1 MPNQQQAIPPSV
13 LIRKRMEE
21 LFMTEQA
28 LKDKMGFLSDFH
40 INAMMN
46 GKLKITNK
54 IANKLQEILGIDAK
68 ILRDQYKTYIS
79 TLKAAAK
86 E

>member
-1 MPNQQQAIPPSV
+1 MSTQPKVVPPSL

-21 LFMTEQA
+21 MFVTEQM
-28 LKDKMGFLSDFH
+28 LKDQMGFLSEFH
-40 INAMMN
+40 ITAMLN

-54 IANKLQEILGIDAK
+54 IANKLQEILGVDAK
-68 ILRDQYKTYIS
+68 LLRDQYKTYIS

>member
-1 MPNQQQAIPPSV
+1 M
-13 LIRKRMEE
+13 IRKRMEE
-21 LFMTEQA
+21 MFLTEQE
-28 LKDKMGFLSDFH
+28 LKDRLGMLSEFH
-40 INAMMN
+40 VNALLN
-46 GKLKITNK
+46 GKLKVTNK

-68 ILRDQYKTYIS
+68 LLRDQYKVYIS